1 MAIDESCIDYLGCM
15 YKSFDNYTPYIK
27 VPPSTNI
34 GVYAGGDSYVRI
46 SLFNGNFIE
55 ENYYYSYSTERKITT
70 TSKMLAVR
78 FQTESAASLK
88 NAYVVDKTTGE
99 YYFNGAN
106 LPD

>member
-1 MAIDESCIDYLGCM
+1 M

-27 VPPSTNI
+27 IPPSTKI
-34 GVYAGGDSYVRI
+34 GVYAGGDQYVRI

-55 ENYYYSYSTERKITT
+55 ESYYNSYTTERQITT

-78 FQTESAASLK
+78 FQTKSAASLK

-99 YYFNGAN
+99 YYFNGTN
-106 LPD
+106 L

>member
-1 MAIDESCIDYLGCM
+1 M

-27 VPPSTNI
+27 VPPSTKI
-34 GVYAGGDSYVRI
+34 GVYAGGDQYVRI

-55 ENYYYSYSTERKITT
+55 ETWYNSYSYEREITT

-78 FQTESAASLK
+78 FPTKSASSLEK
-88 NAYVVDKTTGE
+88 AYVVDKTTGE
-99 YYFNGAN
+99 YYFKGAE